1 MEHIAL
7 FFALNESTAQKKSTY
22 VWSREKRVPNLNV
35 SNANSCNTQ
44 DKQNTYILNA
54 DVKDIK
60 PDDNTFVYIMSFWFI
75 TDIRFLVAILWLST
89 FAEYFYL
96 FSEKWLLFS
105 FSSGSVEMFCCH
117 CYSFMWFNLGDGKL
131 SAFGLDQFQY
141 VGFCVNCYCSLGHK
155 LQPKREAYCGLCKFF
170 VEFQ

>member
-1 MEHIAL
+1 MKV
-7 FFALNESTAQKKSTY
+7 QPKKRARMCGAEKKECRI
-22 VWSREKRVPNLNV
+22 WMSRTQIRVIHKTNR
-35 SNANSCNTQ
+35 TH
-44 DKQNTYILNA
+44 ILNA